1 MHEKKQ
7 EEEQILI
14 NAYLSITM
22 QVGTD
27 NQNTLWHYSTH
38 NKTKQQSAMSNTTK

>member
-1 MHEKKQ
+1 
-7 EEEQILI
+7 
-14 NAYLSITM
+14 M

-38 NKTKQQSAMSNTTK
+38 NKTKQNSNEQYH

>member
-1 MHEKKQ
+1 
-7 EEEQILI
+7 
-14 NAYLSITM
+14 M

-38 NKTKQQSAMSNTTK
+38 NKTKQTKQYNHNEQYH